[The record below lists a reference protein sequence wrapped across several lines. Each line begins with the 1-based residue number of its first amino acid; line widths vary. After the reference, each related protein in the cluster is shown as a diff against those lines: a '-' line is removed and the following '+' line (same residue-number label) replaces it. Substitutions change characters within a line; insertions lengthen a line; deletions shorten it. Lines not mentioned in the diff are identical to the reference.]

1 MSIESAVVVVVGA
14 GFAGTTVV
22 SALSSK
28 LDSSKYHIVLINPR
42 PYAIPLPASL
52 RLIVS
57 EAANLERTALVPLDR
72 IYRKASGEIKIG
84 IVKSIEPKDAQSGG
98 HVVLE
103 TGERIPYE
111 ILIIASGS
119 IWKGPIEFPL
129 HETDVLPH
137 IRTWRS
143 KFANANHTVIVGG
156 GALGVELAGELK
168 DEYPGKRVTIVQ
180 GDRQLL
186 NSTYPSSFR
195 RGLATRL
202 LARGIELLFNE
213 YVDSFPEQG
222 SVGLVTRKG
231 TEIPDADL
239 VVSARGPSPNT
250 AFAASLGSSTLS
262 PSGFIRVKPTLQ
274 VVDHPRIFAVG
285 DVIEWPEQKQAAKV
299 APHAKVVVQNVLN
312 VLAGE
317 NDALVSYQ
325 GSAELIVI
333 TNGRNGGMSY
343 FPFLGGI
350 TLGDFWT
357 RLLKSRGLMIVMF
370 TFCSNLGY

>member
-57 EAANLERTALVPLDR
+57 EAANLEHTALVPLDR
-72 IYRKASGEIKIG
+72 IYRKASGEIKLG
-84 IVKSIEPKDAQSGG
+84 IVRSIEPKDAQSGG

-103 TGERIPYE
+103 SGERIPYE

-119 IWKGPIEFPL
+119 IWKGPIDFPL

-143 KFANANHTVIVGG
+143 KFANANHIVIVGG

-202 LARGIELLFNE
+202 LARGVELLFND
-213 YVDSFPEQG
+213 YVQ
-222 SVGLVTRKG
+222 
-231 TEIPDADL
+231 
-239 VVSARGPSPNT
+239 VSARGPSPNT

-285 DVIEWPEQKQAAKV
+285 DVIEWPEQKQASKV
-299 APHAKVVVQNVLN
+299 ASHAKVVVQNVLN

-333 TNGRNGGMSY
+333 TNGRVGRHCGW
-343 FPFLGGI
+343 I
-350 TLGDFWT
+350 AT
-357 RLLKSRGLMIVMF
+357 
-370 TFCSNLGY
+370 C